1 MAFIKTE
8 EQDNIINN
16 ESDFLAIKAFAGSGK
31 TTTLKEFAL
40 AHPNKRI
47 LYVAYNK
54 ETAAQARMSFPN
66 NVTAKTAHSIAY
78 MKFGKPLEK
87 KLNRKYTLP
96 FKPETIRKM
105 LGLKRDQYS
114 IVLAKELF
122 DIINN
127 YCFSPYKTIKD
138 AIPFKKMSES
148 RETMGIFCD
157 VIWEEM
163 TDPSS
168 RFPTTPDVYL
178 KQFHLSDPNLGFEY
192 ILFDEAQDANP
203 LILDLILSQKK
214 YGSKLI
220 FVGDEHQS
228 IYQFR
233 GAKNALKSISPE
245 QELCL
250 TKSFRFGDNIAYVAN
265 AILKTLKCERQTLLG
280 FEEIYDHVGEVDK
293 ERRFAVITRTNAN
306 LFMNAIAAYE
316 KEKSIYFVGGFEG
329 YNFNKILDIEK
340 LFIGDK
346 KRIRD
351 SYIKTFENFEEY
363 ENIANYSNDKE
374 MIYFAKVVTKY
385 AGEIEKIINGIK
397 RNTVDQIHLADIILS
412 TAHKSKGL
420 EFEQVILGNDFPN
433 FVNNELEINYK
444 NCSEDEVNILYV
456 AATRA
461 INVLKPNKTLT
472 NVVNL
477 YRSKQ
482 AMYDNNA
489 IINEGEQKT
498 AVFISSIKNKF
509 G

>member
-1 MAFIKTE
+1 MAFIKTD
-8 EQDNIINN
+8 EQNQIIHDD
-16 ESDFLAIKAFAGSGK
+16 SDFLAIKAFAGSGK

-40 AHPNKRI
+40 AHPDKRI

-54 ETAAQARMSFPN
+54 ETAKQARMSFPR
-66 NVTAKTAHSIAY
+66 NVTAKTAHSIAFS
-78 MKFGKPLEK
+78 KFGKPLEK
-87 KLNRKYTLP
+87 KLSRKHTLP

-105 LGLKRDQYS
+105 LGFQRDQYS
-114 IVLAKELF
+114 ITLAKELY
-122 DIINN
+122 DIINAF
-127 YCFSPYKTIKD
+127 CFSPYKTIKD
-138 AIPFKKMSES
+138 AIPFKKMSET

-163 TDPSS
+163 TDPTS

-245 QELCL
+245 KELCL
-250 TKSFRFGDNIAYVAN
+250 TKSFRFGENIAFTAN

-280 FEEIYDHVGEVDK
+280 YEKIHDHIGEVNK
-293 ERRFAVITRTNAN
+293 SRTFAVITRTNAN
-306 LFMNAIAAYE
+306 LFMTAIAAYE
-316 KEKSIYFVGGFEG
+316 QKKSIYFVGGFEG

-340 LFIGDK
+340 LYLGE
-346 KRIRD
+346 KRGIKD

-363 ENIANYSNDKE
+363 ESIANYSNDKE
-374 MIYFAKVVTKY
+374 MIYFVKVVSKY
-385 AGEIEKIINGIK
+385 AGELSTIINGIK
-397 RNTVDQIHLADIILS
+397 RNTVNRECDAEIILS

-420 EFEQVILGNDFPN
+420 EFEQVILANDFPN
-433 FVNNELEINYK
+433 FVNNDLEINYK

-461 INVLKPNKTLT
+461 INVLKPNKTL
-472 NVVNL
+472 NNILNL

-482 AMYDNNA
+482 EMYDNNA
-489 IINEGEQKT
+489 IINKT
-498 AVFISSIKNKF
+498 EEKTSIFISSIKNKF